1 MTDRTAGN
9 ETRWRLSSYDNF
21 EIDVG
26 QNYSF
31 EVRSKARSCYGKKSV
46 VFAVLPGI
54 SLFSIFPSIQ
64 TSSLRD
70 N

>member
-1 MTDRTAGN
+1 MANRTAGS
-9 ETRWRLSSYDNF
+9 ETRWRLSSYENP

-31 EVRSKARSCYGKKSV
+31 EVRSKARLCYGKKSV

-64 TSSLRD
+64 TLRLRD